1 MILSV
6 DSINKAWT
14 DLYYYL
20 HYKHEESLTHQN
32 IRCMQ
37 TIEKNKRVTI
47 QLLSEVMGI
56 SHNTA
61 SEHIKRLMQKGYVQ
75 KERNL
80 EDKRIVQVKLTTPG
94 KEALKRNTELD
105 EQKLQVILERLS
117 VEDQAQV
124 LKAFELLSKEAR
136 HVFSS

>member
-1 MILSV
+1 
-6 DSINKAWT
+6 
-14 DLYYYL
+14 
-20 HYKHEESLTHQN
+20 
-32 IRCMQ
+32 MQ

>member
-1 MILSV
+1 MILSA
-6 DSINKAWT
+6 DLINKAWT

-47 QLLSEVMGI
+47 QLLSEAMGI

-61 SEHIKRLMQKGYVQ
+61 SEHIKRLIQKGYVQ

-80 EDKRIVQVKLTTPG
+80 EDKRIVQVKLTTLG

-105 EQKLQVILERLS
+105 EQKLQVVFERLS
-117 VEDQAQV
+117 VEDRAQV